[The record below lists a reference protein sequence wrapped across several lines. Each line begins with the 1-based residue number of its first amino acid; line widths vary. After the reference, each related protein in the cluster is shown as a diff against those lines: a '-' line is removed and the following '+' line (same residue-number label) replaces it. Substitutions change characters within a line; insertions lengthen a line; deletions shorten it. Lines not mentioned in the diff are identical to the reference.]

1 MLFWIIIVTILLFLI
16 LFLDSKYISLVWVL
30 LGIISAFRYNVG
42 TDYVSYEEMFNGVA
56 TNTLPAVWISKEKGF
71 LWLLEFVHMLGGNFQ
86 AICLITTVMIMCFSY
101 YGFKFILKDKPD
113 YLPLLTLLYISGFYF
128 FSLNAIR
135 QSIAVSIFIFSVR
148 YIYEQKPVKYFMLV
162 LMAFFFHKSAI
173 ILFPLY
179 WFLNIRL
186 SRIAIVGLV
195 AISIGLLAFNPFDTL
210 KNMFSVYDLMYSRYF
225 SDDTLSV
232 STTMLGRAI
241 SIASSIGFLFVGALL
256 DRNDRIQN
264 IIFNSVI
271 IFIIL
276 RLVSLD
282 LSVMNRLAVYFK
294 PMIIVFILLIIMS
307 LINNVKDIKLVTVFL
322 LIVLSFSYSNY
333 VSYIRANRDGSY
345 NHYTIN
351 LCITGRACPV
361 EVYGD
366 YKDLY
371 YKGEQ

>member
-1 MLFWIIIVTILLFLI
+1 MLFWVVIVTILLILI
-16 LFLDSKYISLVWVL
+16 FVLDSKYIAFIWVI

-42 TDYVSYEEMFNGVA
+42 TDYVAYEEMFNGVA
-56 TNTLPAVWISKEKGF
+56 TNTLPAFWISKEKGY
-71 LWLLEFVHMLGGNFQ
+71 LWLLEFVHMIGGNFQ
-86 AICLITTVMIMCFSY
+86 ATCLITSVMIMCFSY
-101 YGFKFILKDKPD
+101 YGFKFILKDKFS
-113 YLPLLTLLYISGFYF
+113 YMPLLTLLYIPGFYF

-135 QSIAVSIFIFSVR
+135 QSIAVSIFIFSVK
-148 YIYEQKPVKYFMLV
+148 YIYEQKPVKYFLLV
-162 LMAFFFHKSAI
+162 LLAFFFHKSAI

-195 AISIGLLAFNPFDTL
+195 AISVGLLAFNPFESL
-210 KNMFSVYDLMYSRYF
+210 KNIFSVYDLMYSRYL

-232 STTMLGRAI
+232 STTMLGRVI
-241 SIASSIGFLFVGALL
+241 SITSSVGFLFVGALL

-264 IIFNSVI
+264 VIFNSVL

-294 PMIIVFILLIIMS
+294 PMIIVFILFLIMS

-322 LIVLSFSYSNY
+322 LIVLSFSYSSY
-333 VSYIRANRDGSY
+333 VSYIRADRDGSY

-361 EVYGD
+361 EVYGN